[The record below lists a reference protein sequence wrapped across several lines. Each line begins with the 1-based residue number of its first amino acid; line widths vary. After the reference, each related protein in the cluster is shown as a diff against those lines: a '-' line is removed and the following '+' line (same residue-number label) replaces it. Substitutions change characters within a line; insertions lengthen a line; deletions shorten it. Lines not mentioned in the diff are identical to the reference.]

1 MVAPFI
7 VNESVKDIV
16 KKDLKLGNRIESQLW
31 KELRGQSCRKIAFP
45 VPLVPGYL
53 SLHAEGRETGIGRN
67 PTDHSI
73 LPRPFYHQK
82 RSGSINFQIVPGAP
96 SASSMIRAL
105 ELLDPP

>member
-16 KKDLKLGNRIESQLW
+16 KKAYYSKGKLGNRIESQLW
-31 KELRGQSCRKIAFP
+31 KELRGQSCRKISYYFM

-73 LPRPFYHQK
+73 LPRLFY
-82 RSGSINFQIVPGAP
+82 GP
-96 SASSMIRAL
+96 SYIRRDRDRFPI
-105 ELLDPP
+105 EW